1 MSYAEQSEV
10 TYNTEKKIKE
20 LEQENE
26 RLKKSLIQL
35 IDYSIDD
42 LLDLK
47 KKIHNDLTKEKSE
60 WVMKVWQIQ

>member
-1 MSYAEQSEV
+1 MNYCQNM
-10 TYNTEKKIKE
+10 YNSLEKKDKIEE
-20 LEQENE
+20 LKQENE

-47 KKIHNDLTKEKSE
+47 KKIHNDLIKEKSE
-60 WVMKVWQIQ
+60 

>member
-1 MSYAEQSEV
+1 M
-10 TYNTEKKIKE
+10 YNSLEKKDKIEE
-20 LEQENE
+20 LKQENE

-47 KKIHNDLTKEKSE
+47 KKIHNDLIKEKSE
-60 WVMKVWQIQ
+60 